1 MGSGSVSRASGGE
14 ATGTGGR
21 GSALPLCVDLDRS
34 LVATDTLWESVLR
47 LLRRNPLW
55 LLVLPLWL
63 LGGRASFKQRVAR
76 RVAVEPAGLPYR
88 REVLDL
94 IDRARGEGRPVLL
107 VTAADRDVAERV
119 AGHLELFDGV
129 IASDG
134 TENVKGSAKRD
145 VLVARFGRGGFEYVG
160 DAPADIA
167 VLAEAARGWLCA
179 PPASTAARAARLET
193 PVEVLVPS
201 PSRIVALIRALRP
214 HQWAKNALLF
224 LPVVLA
230 DEGVRLINVLHA
242 AAGFAAFSLCASA
255 GYVLNDLVDV
265 DADRA
270 HRSKRSRPF
279 ASGDL
284 PIAFGPPLFA
294 GLVLGAFALSGVLL
308 TPLFAAMLA
317 VYFVTSLSY
326 SFYLKS
332 KVMVDVLILAML
344 YTHRVLS
351 GGVATGIPISA
362 WLLAFSMFFFLSL
375 AFAKRYVELLD
386 FAGVGDETVK
396 SRGYQKS
403 DLDMVGGMGTA
414 SGYLAVLIFSLY
426 INSPKVATGYS
437 HPSLLWVACPVLLY
451 WISRIWIR
459 ARRRK
464 LHDDPVRFAL
474 FDPVSWIAVGLVALI
489 VLLARVLPPG
499 RIEELIR

>member
-1 MGSGSVSRASGGE
+1 MEHEPRRRE
-14 ATGTGGR
+14 IPPEPRDGR
-21 GSALPLCVDLDRS
+21 GSAMPLCVDLDGT
-34 LVATDTLWESVLR
+34 LVATDTLWESVVR

-55 LLVLPLWL
+55 LVVLPLWL
-63 LGGRASFKQRVAR
+63 LGGRASFKR
-76 RVAVEPAGLPYR
+76 RVAARVSIDPAVLPYR
-88 REVLDL
+88 REVLEL
-94 IDRARGEGRPVLL
+94 IESARDAARPVLL
-107 VTAADRDVAERV
+107 VTAADRDVAERI
-119 AGHLELFDGV
+119 AAHLGLFDGV
-129 IASDG
+129 VASDG
-134 TENVKGSAKRD
+134 RENLKGEVKRD
-145 VLVARFGRGGFEYVG
+145 LLVGRFGEGGFEYVG
-160 DAPADIA
+160 DAAADLP
-167 VLAEAARGWLCA
+167 VLAAAARGWLCA
-179 PPASTAARAARLET
+179 PAGRTAARAGRLDV
-193 PVEVLVPS
+193 PVGTIGRRRSPLLALV
-201 PSRIVALIRALRP
+201 RALRP
-214 HQWAKNALLF
+214 HQWAKNTLLF

-230 DEGVRLINVLHA
+230 DEGIRLINVVHA
-242 AAGFAAFSLCASA
+242 AYGFAAFCLVASA

-270 HRSKRSRPF
+270 HRTKRHRPF

-284 PIAFGPPLFA
+284 PIALGPPLFA
-294 GLVLGAFALSGVLL
+294 VLVLAAFAVSALL
-308 TPLFAAMLA
+308 LPGLFAAMLA
-317 VYFVTSLSY
+317 VYFAASLAY
-326 SFYLKS
+326 TFYLKS
-332 KVMVDVLILAML
+332 KVMVDVLVLAML

-386 FAGVGDETVK
+386 FAGIGDETVK

-403 DLDMVGGMGTA
+403 DLEMVGSMGPA

-437 HPSLLWVACPVLLY
+437 HPSLLWIACPILLY

-474 FDPVSWIAVGLVALI
+474 FDPVSWICGALVGLV
-489 VLLARVLPPG
+489 VLLARLLPAG
-499 RIEELIR
+499 QIEELIR